1 MNESLPDLSTA
12 PMLVAITATF
22 TVEPVAEQLKDA
34 LEKGRVRTK
43 TRANSDGNE
52 STPSVQNGSDK
63 SSTALA
69 AAKVA
74 AMLSVLQSSI
84 I

>member
-1 MNESLPDLSTA
+1 MSESRPDLSTA

-22 TVEPVAEQLKDA
+22 TVEPVAEQLNDA
-34 LEKGRVRTK
+34 PEKAQVRAK
-43 TRANSDGNE
+43 ARANSDGNE
-52 STPSVQNGSDK
+52 STPSAQNVSDK
-63 SSTALA
+63 SSSTLA

-84 I
+84 T